1 MEVILV
7 QENFIDGVK
16 VSHCGV
22 IICKKTIDVNGKET
36 WSFNLPDLDGTTS
49 MIKFHTEDVKK
60 IFLYPEKAMIGFLF
74 SSHMERKSL
83 IMEVKMDNGVTSP
96 YDEFNNF
103 KKMSSQM
110 FSNKAGFVTT
120 LHNQR
125 EAKKYVTSN
134 LQRGCEVWKMVF
146 SLGKNRGLA
155 TTEDDYGGSYKA
167 YFRCYTN
174 FLQMNPSLSQ

>member
-22 IICKKTIDVNGKET
+22 LICKKTIDVNDKET

-60 IFLYPEKAMIGFLF
+60 IFFYPEKTMIGFLF

-83 IMEVKMDNGVTSP
+83 IMEVKMDNGHSG
-96 YDEFNNF
+96 E
-103 KKMSSQM
+103 
-110 FSNKAGFVTT
+110 
-120 LHNQR
+120 
-125 EAKKYVTSN
+125 
-134 LQRGCEVWKMVF
+134 
-146 SLGKNRGLA
+146 
-155 TTEDDYGGSYKA
+155 
-167 YFRCYTN
+167 
-174 FLQMNPSLSQ
+174 